1 MPEFDPTGAIN
12 WPPTYRVLRRP
23 GEPDVR
29 SLDAYRRAG
38 GYVALV
44 HAINEQTPDQII
56 EQVVDAKLRGCGGA
70 GRLTG
75 EKWRIVRN
83 MDDNQKYVIC
93 NAYDADPRALAARSL
108 LERNPHQVIEGIVLA
123 AYAVGATEAY
133 LFTRNIY
140 LEAVAS
146 VQKALYEALEANLVG
161 RDILGTE
168 FSCTINVI
176 GVDIGFMGGEET
188 VQIAMIKGRRGMPE
202 QRPPYPAQYGLWD
215 KPTAINC
222 IETLAN
228 VPFIV
233 RSGAEAFRS
242 VGSETTGGTKVL
254 TVYDYVP
261 GSEPRV
267 IEVPFGATL
276 REILRH
282 AGYTRLDGEVR
293 AIVVGGAEGGAL
305 PTSLLDVPFDYD
317 PLEEAGAIVGSS
329 VIELLPANTCMVAWA
344 MERSR
349 YLAKESCGKCVPCRL
364 GVKRI
369 AGILEG
375 IVSDLGVT
383 GDLNVLDE
391 FASYVPNGSLCGFGV
406 QAPNALKTAKRYW
419 PDHFHMHI
427 EEQQCPTGTCIP
439 VRSHRFVTKHVLP

>member
-1 MPEFDPTGAIN
+1 MPDFDN
-12 WPPTYRVLRRP
+12 YYRVSRRRSD
-23 GEPDVR
+23 PDVR
-29 SLDAYRRAG
+29 SLEAYRRAA
-38 GYVALV
+38 GYIALES
-44 HAINEQTPDQII
+44 ALREQTPGQII
-56 EQVVDAKLRGCGGA
+56 DQVIDAKLRGRGGA

-75 EKWRIVRN
+75 EKWRIVRSI
-83 MDDNQKYVIC
+83 DDNQKYVIC

-123 AYAVGATEAY
+123 AYAVGASEAY

-140 LEAVAS
+140 LEGVAS
-146 VQKALYEALEANLVG
+146 VQKALNEALEANLVG

-202 QRPPYPAQYGLWD
+202 QRPPFPAQYGLWD

-222 IETLAN
+222 IETLVN
-228 VPFIV
+228 VPVIV
-233 RSGAEAFRS
+233 RGGAEAFRS

-254 TVYDYVP
+254 TVYDAVP
-261 GSEPRV
+261 ESEPRV

-282 AGYTRLDGEVR
+282 AGYTRPDGELR

-305 PTSLLDVPFDYD
+305 PTSLLDMPYDYD

-329 VIELLPANTCMVAWA
+329 VIELLPVNTCMVAWA
-344 MERSR
+344 MERSI

-375 IVSDLGVT
+375 IVSDLGT
-383 GDLNVLDE
+383 SGDLALLDE
-391 FASYVPNGSLCGFGV
+391 FAAYVPNGSLCGFGI

-419 PDHFHMHI
+419 PDHFQMHI

-439 VRSHRFVTKHVLP
+439 VRAHRFVTKNVLP

>member
-1 MPEFDPTGAIN
+1 MPEFDSS
-12 WPPTYRVLRRP
+12 YRVLRRR

-29 SLDAYRRAG
+29 SLEAYRRNS
-38 GYVALV
+38 GYTALEK
-44 HAINEQTPDQII
+44 AIREQTP
-56 EQVVDAKLRGCGGA
+56 EQVIQQVIDAKLRGRGGA

-75 EKWRIVRN
+75 EKWRIVRGT
-83 MDDNQKYVIC
+83 DDNQKYVIC
-93 NAYDADPRALAARSL
+93 NAYDADPRAWAARTM

-123 AYAVGATEAY
+123 AYAVGASEAY

-140 LEAVAS
+140 LEGVAS
-146 VQKALYEALEANLVG
+146 VQKALNEALEANLVG

-188 VQIAMIKGRRGMPE
+188 VQIALIKGRRGMPE
-202 QRPPYPAQYGLWD
+202 QRPPFPAQYGLWD
-215 KPTAINC
+215 KLTAINC
-222 IETLAN
+222 VETLAN

-233 RSGAEAFRS
+233 REGPQAFAS
-242 VGSETTGGTKVL
+242 IGTDTTGGTKIL
-254 TVYDYVP
+254 TIYDYVP
-261 GSEPRV
+261 DSEPKIV
-267 IEVPFGATL
+267 EVPFGATL

-282 AGYTRLDGEVR
+282 AGYNRPESDLR
-293 AIVVGGAEGGAL
+293 AVVVGGAEGGAL
-305 PTSLLDVPFDYD
+305 PTTLLDTPFDYD
-317 PLEEAGAIVGSS
+317 PLEAAGAIVGSS

-369 AGILEG
+369 EGILEG
-375 IVSDLGVT
+375 IVSDLGVS
-383 GDLNVLDE
+383 GDLDVLDE
-391 FASYVPNGSLCGFGV
+391 FAQYVPNGSLCGFGV

-419 PDHFHMHI
+419 PDHFQRHI
-427 EEQQCPTGTCIP
+427 EDQECATGTCVP